1 MFFENLYNPEDALKM
16 RESAAKLFTKEGWD
30 TPSYL
35 KDILADNGVKV
46 DSIELQQDSLRD
58 LYPNLTINGTLT
70 PRFHYV
76 SKEEIMKKRYKVEH
90 TPTKVIFNPP
100 ATIIFWTD
108 DTKTVVKCGEND
120 EFDPE
125 KGLAMAFA
133 KKKLGNKG
141 NYYNT
146 IRYLLENAEYQYESE
161 STDPELLQPWQKMIF
176 NAITGRKREIPRVVI
191 KKMRGKHYDQVYFT
205 CPECEDEILKSGARY
220 CANCGQRLIWEEK

>member
-1 MFFENLYNPEDALKM
+1 MANLTHDFNTD
-16 RESAAKLFTKEGWD
+16 FNTKE
-30 TPSYL
+30 
-35 KDILADNGVKV
+35 
-46 DSIELQQDSLRD
+46 SIMR
-58 LYPNLTINGTLT
+58 
-70 PRFHYV
+70 
-76 SKEEIMKKRYKVEH
+76 KRYKVEH

-146 IRYLLENAEYQYESE
+146 IRYLLENAEYQYDGEQC
-161 STDPELLQPWQKMIF
+161 DPELVQPWQQMIF
-176 NAITGRKREIPRVVI
+176 NAITGRKREIPRVVV
-191 KKMRGKHYDQVYFT
+191 KRMRGKHFDQAYFT
-205 CPECEDEILKSGARY
+205 CPECDDEIMKSGARY